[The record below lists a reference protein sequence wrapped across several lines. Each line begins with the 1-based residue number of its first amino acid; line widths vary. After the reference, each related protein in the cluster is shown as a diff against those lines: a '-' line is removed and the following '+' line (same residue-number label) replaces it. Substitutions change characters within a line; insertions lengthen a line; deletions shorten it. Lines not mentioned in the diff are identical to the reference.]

1 MLMTIHIENLTF
13 QVIIGMLDKE
23 KEFPQ
28 QVVVNSQIKYDYR
41 GGNFINYAQV
51 CELIEENMLLGEY
64 ELIEE
69 ALLSLE
75 LEIKEAYPNITALK
89 LKISKPQILPNSIVS
104 VQLKKKY

>member
-1 MLMTIHIENLTF
+1 MLMTIHIENLTL
-13 QVIIGMLDKE
+13 QVIIGILDQE

-28 QVVVNSQIKYDYR
+28 QVVVNSKIRYDYM
-41 GGNFINYAQV
+41 GGNFINYAHL
-51 CELIEENMLLGEY
+51 CELIEENMLMGEY

-75 LEIKEAYPNITALK
+75 IEIKEAYPNITALK
-89 LKISKPQILPNSIVS
+89 IKISKPQILVNSIVS